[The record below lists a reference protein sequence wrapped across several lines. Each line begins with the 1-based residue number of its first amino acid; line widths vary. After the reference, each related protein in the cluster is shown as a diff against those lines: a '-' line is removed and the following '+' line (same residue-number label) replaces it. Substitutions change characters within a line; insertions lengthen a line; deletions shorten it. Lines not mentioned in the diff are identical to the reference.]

1 MERRCG
7 QYSVRCWVVGA
18 MFPPSIFEDQCV
30 DLRRSM
36 CRLSKID
43 DQCVD
48 FRGSIDDRCE
58 IRLLHLLKI
67 LMG

>member
-18 MFPPSIFEDQCV
+18 MFPPSILEDRCV

-36 CRLSKID
+36 CRLL
-43 DQCVD
+43 
-48 FRGSIDDRCE
+48 RIDDRCE
-58 IRLLHLLKI
+58 IMLLHLLET
-67 LMG
+67 LMV